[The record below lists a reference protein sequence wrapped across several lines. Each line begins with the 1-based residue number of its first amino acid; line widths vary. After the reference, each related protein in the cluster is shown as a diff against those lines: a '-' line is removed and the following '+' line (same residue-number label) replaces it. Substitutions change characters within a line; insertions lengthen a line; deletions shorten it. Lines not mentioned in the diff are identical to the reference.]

1 MTQVAQ
7 RGHAAGAGEE
17 RRSPEHA
24 TDALSWVLLKGWLCK
39 PSWPHTM
46 SRLVSRTPGFR
57 FAGHQH
63 RWMSSAARGH
73 NVLDT

>member
-1 MTQVAQ
+1 MEPALVEQVPSKYWTRKRCRIVGLVEGMA
-7 RGHAAGAGEE
+7 
-17 RRSPEHA
+17 
-24 TDALSWVLLKGWLCK
+24 CK

-46 SRLVSRTPGFR
+46 SRPVSRTSGFR

-73 NVLDT
+73 TALDT